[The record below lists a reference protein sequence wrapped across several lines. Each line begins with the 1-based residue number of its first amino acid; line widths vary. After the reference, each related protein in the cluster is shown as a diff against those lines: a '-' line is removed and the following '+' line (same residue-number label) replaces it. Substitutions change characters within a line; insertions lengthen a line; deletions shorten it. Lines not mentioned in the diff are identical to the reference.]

1 MEVAL
6 IAFIVRPRRAV
17 VQSRPRNFLSAR
29 RRRGPGLAVVARTRQ
44 HAPLTTSGAGG
55 NRGLMAIWCQET
67 MSESEIEEVV
77 AFAEEAMESAA
88 AEMNVSILETSIGEL
103 K

>member
-1 MEVAL
+1 
-6 IAFIVRPRRAV
+6 
-17 VQSRPRNFLSAR
+17 
-29 RRRGPGLAVVARTRQ
+29 
-44 HAPLTTSGAGG
+44 
-55 NRGLMAIWCQET
+55 MAIWCQET